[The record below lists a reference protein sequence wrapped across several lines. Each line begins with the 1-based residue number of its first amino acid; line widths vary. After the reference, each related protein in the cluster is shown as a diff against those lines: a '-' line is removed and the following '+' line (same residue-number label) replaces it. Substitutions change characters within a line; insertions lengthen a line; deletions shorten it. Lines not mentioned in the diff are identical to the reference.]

1 MKELK
6 QETKLKLSTKQL
18 QSVITSQLQENQGL
32 NDLFSMLVNGLM
44 LSEPRAFLNESQE
57 GKNKGN
63 GYCCASRSGKESL
76 FRAIS

>member
-32 NDLFSMLVNGLM
+32 NDLFSMLVNGLI
-44 LSEPRAFLNESQE
+44 QT
-57 GKNKGN
+57 
-63 GYCCASRSGKESL
+63 RSVNHEL
-76 FRAIS
+76 F